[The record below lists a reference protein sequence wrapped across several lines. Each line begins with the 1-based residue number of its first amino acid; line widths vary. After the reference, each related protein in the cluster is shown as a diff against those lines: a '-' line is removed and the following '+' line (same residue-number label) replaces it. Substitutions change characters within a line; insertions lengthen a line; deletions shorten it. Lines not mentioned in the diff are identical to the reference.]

1 MAESPATFEELA
13 ANLSFTQLGNMQKR
27 AESWLTTI
35 ASLTGLTSILVFFQR
50 REEFADISSASI
62 ASIGWALLVAY
73 ILVAAA
79 IFLAALAAQGIP
91 NPTAIQPEPLRA
103 AYAEATEN
111 SAKLLFWSRM
121 ITLGAVLALGV
132 AFYLNWFSPNA
143 PETSSETTAYGLFN
157 SGDWY
162 CGGVIQ
168 DERGLVSFVSTE
180 TEAVP
185 DGNIIQYNIVD
196 SCPEE

>member
-132 AFYLNWFSPNA
+132 AFYLNWFGPNA
-143 PETSSETTAYGLFN
+143 PEASAETMAYGLFD
-157 SGDWY
+157 SGSWY
-162 CGGVIQ
+162 CGGITR
-168 DERGLVSFVSTE
+168 DEGGLVSFAS

-185 DGNIIQYNIVD
+185 DGNIVQYSIVD
-196 SCPEE
+196 SCPEN